1 MSPDAKVDETTIFF
15 LNELSANS
23 EMTEAAI
30 RVRAGEILEKFIA
43 DDVKCEAILSRLKVE
58 EGMEVDLLSK
68 YRERKK
74 EILREIL

>member
-1 MSPDAKVDETTIFF
+1 
-15 LNELSANS
+15 
-23 EMTEAAI
+23 MTEAAI